1 MEKGNILINQGW
13 DDNNKLIAK
22 INECINIEYKIK
34 NIVEIN
40 ESIEKC
46 NSKKINI
53 KFIPEDEQLT
63 VLSENIKKFGKI
75 FNEENDK
82 FIFKFKPGNNYNIS
96 DNGLIATKSAK
107 GGWNCVIIG
116 DKEIPKEKISKWKI
130 KINKN
135 KFYRDNIDI
144 FIGIGPKLFKNDLY
158 NECWSI
164 FNENKNKVQIQMKAK
179 SSNYNNHKEELKEG
193 DIIEVIVDRKLGN
206 LSFAINNINY
216 GIACSSIPKEDELYP
231 QLYYMKILL
240 VLR

>member
-75 FNEENDK
+75 FNEENV
-82 FIFKFKPGNNYNIS
+82 NSY
-96 DNGLIATKSAK
+96 
-107 GGWNCVIIG
+107 
-116 DKEIPKEKISKWKI
+116 KI
-130 KINKN
+130 
-135 KFYRDNIDI
+135 
-144 FIGIGPKLFKNDLY
+144 
-158 NECWSI
+158 C
-164 FNENKNKVQIQMKAK
+164 
-179 SSNYNNHKEELKEG
+179 
-193 DIIEVIVDRKLGN
+193 
-206 LSFAINNINY
+206 
-216 GIACSSIPKEDELYP
+216 
-231 QLYYMKILL
+231 
-240 VLR
+240 